1 MPPKK
6 DPQDKTKLI
15 KNLSK
20 VLLAKIL
27 QKIHPEGQY
36 PPNMTAP
43 KILEAIEAKYPG
55 ETLKVS
61 NFEQF
66 KETGNFKLMGGQS
79 GNKLLFTTFE
89 KSPKEAHK
97 EEGLDVEEL
106 EEEKESLI
114 TLASKYVASKSDE
127 EASALAKRIENKN
140 PAYFEKSIKRL
151 NAERQSG
158 GLKQLRLQYV
168 NADTPEQLKE
178 IEDWIKANHGEESK
192 KIIQEFKEGRGKGQ
206 AKLKE
211 LKEGKKETK
220 KEGEEEDAKWLDA
233 TTDDP
238 KYEERVNNPN
248 KILTTGE
255 ERSKTTEALL
265 HEVYVKK
272 NIKDKD
278 ELEAHLK
285 ASTMKRGKD
294 IQKITE
300 KQALG
305 NTREEHE
312 RKVGKVFKNWHKKY
326 PEDPK
331 AKMERIYSYMAKR
344 WEPARDKY
352 YSQSYK
358 K

>member
-15 KNLSK
+15 RNLSK
-20 VLLAKIL
+20 VQLAKIL
-27 QKIHPEGQY
+27 DVIDPDGWYPSNMKAPE
-36 PPNMTAP
+36 
-43 KILEAIEAKYPG
+43 IFEAIQAKYPWQ
-55 ETLKVS
+55 TLKVS
-61 NFEQF
+61 NIDQF
-66 KETGNFKLMGGQS
+66 KETGNFKLMGGTW
-79 GNKLLFTTFE
+79 GDTLLYSSFE
-89 KSPKEAHK
+89 EEHKKVPKEAHK

-158 GLKQLRLQYV
+158 GLKQLRLQYI
-168 NADTPEQLKE
+168 NADTPEQIKE

-211 LKEGKKETK
+211 LKEGK
-220 KEGEEEDAKWLDA
+220 EEDAKWLDA

-326 PEDPK
+326 PDDPK